1 MKKKLRKYIILPLL
15 AVLWLCGCGKK
26 VLGRYVAQRAKQS
39 VGRAERLDVTADRRQ
54 GKVRFSF
61 HQAIVTKKGKSR
73 RENFPK
79 IKIPNR
85 MRKQYV
91 EKRNFLTRL
100 TGS

>member
-1 MKKKLRKYIILPLL
+1 MYPEYRRVVAGYEDRGPAGI
-15 AVLWLCGCGKK
+15 

-39 VGRAERLDVTADRRQ
+39 VGRAERLHITADRRQ

>member
-1 MKKKLRKYIILPLL
+1 MPS
-15 AVLWLCGCGKK
+15 AVRIRNTAGYEDRGPAGI